1 MHLERLIL
9 SLDRS
14 PRVGWK
20 IITIFGGPLSR
31 SSIVIRISHDTWDA
45 AGPLRAKG
53 KGELGRFAF

>member
-14 PRVGWK
+14 PKVGWK
-20 IITIFGGPLSR
+20 IIPIFGVPVSR

-53 KGELGRFAF
+53 KGEMMAFAV